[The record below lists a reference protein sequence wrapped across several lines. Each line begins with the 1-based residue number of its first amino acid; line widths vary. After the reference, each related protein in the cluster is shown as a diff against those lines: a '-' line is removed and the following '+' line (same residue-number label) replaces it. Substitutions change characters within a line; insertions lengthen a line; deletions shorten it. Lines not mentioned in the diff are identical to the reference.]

1 MTMARLR
8 LYALATVGAFFIVYE
23 LLTEAMSPSG
33 PVTRRLCVDFHL
45 HSYVRRGRMAHVAV
59 AHASATRSVT
69 RCRNHTLTGDA
80 FSSLL
85 ASQPS
90 MINSPWF
97 PVLSMLSLLVG
108 TGILAV
114 ALLIGSYPD
123 GVVERVAES
132 GPAMLLAGSLAPPLA
147 LLASPVARCPNGSRA
162 ASLFL
167 TRTR

>member
-23 LLTEAMSPSG
+23 LLTEAMSPQG
-33 PVTRRLCVDFHL
+33 PSLVGFVWIFIFIPMYAVGVWLTWRLPTHPQP
-45 HSYVRRGRMAHVAV
+45 VRLLVAG
-59 AHASATRSVT
+59 TT
-69 RCRNHTLTGDA
+69 LLTGDA

-108 TGILAV
+108 TAGILAV

-132 GPAMLLAGSLAPPLA
+132 GPAMLLAGSPRPTACSA
-147 LLASPVARCPNGSRA
+147 CVTRSPGVRMGRGRRRCS
-162 ASLFL
+162 
-167 TRTR
+167 